1 MPVMEQILNRCMEK
15 NQNNFN
21 FFSTISLHYLS
32 VSVFLCQRSAQH
44 SISLFLNHVAAIP
57 EVEEVLKTWNIE
69 QTDVLLNK
77 VEEVKQNRIKNE
89 REQEE
94 KECNR

>member
-1 MPVMEQILNRCMEK
+1 MHGKISK
-15 NQNNFN
+15 
-21 FFSTISLHYLS
+21 TISISFPLFPSITSLS
-32 VSVFLCQRSAQH
+32 LSLSLCQRSAQH
-44 SISLFLNHVAAIP
+44 SISLFLNQVAAIT

-77 VEEVKQNRIKNE
+77 IEEVKQNRIKNE